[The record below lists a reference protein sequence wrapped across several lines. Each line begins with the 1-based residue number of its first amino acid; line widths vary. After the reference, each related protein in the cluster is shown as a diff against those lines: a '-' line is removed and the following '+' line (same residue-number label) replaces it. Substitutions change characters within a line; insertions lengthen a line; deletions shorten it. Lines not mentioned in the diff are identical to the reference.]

1 MEVERNTKRIRHRVG
16 YMSQRF
22 SLYNDLTVIQ
32 NLRFYGNAYGLSR
45 AEVDTRINEAIR
57 LAGLEGRENT
67 QTKDLSG
74 GWRQRLALSAAIL
87 HRPEVLFLDEPTAGV
102 DPVSRRAF
110 WNLLYMLISEGITV
124 FVTTHYMDEAE
135 HCHRLAFIQRGQIIA
150 YGSPAETKRE
160 MMRGQVLEIA
170 PSDTA
175 KALEVLRAAQKSGK
189 FPLEDVELYGS
200 LVHVVAPHMQD
211 LQLAIGVE
219 LQQAN
224 VDPGQMSI
232 IEPSLEDVFIACMK

>member
-1 MEVERNTKRIRHRVG
+1 
-16 YMSQRF
+16 
-22 SLYNDLTVIQ
+22 
-32 NLRFYGNAYGLSR
+32 
-45 AEVDTRINEAIR
+45 
-57 LAGLEGRENT
+57 
-67 QTKDLSG
+67 
-74 GWRQRLALSAAIL
+74 
-87 HRPEVLFLDEPTAGV
+87 
-102 DPVSRRAF
+102 
-110 WNLLYMLISEGITV
+110 
-124 FVTTHYMDEAE
+124 MDEAE
-135 HCHRLAFIQRGQIIA
+135 HCNRLAFIQRGQIIA